1 LPYCDT
7 PEAAQ
12 SCHDKD
18 DYDEETGLYPCN
30 DGTQRDNPSKCPDA
44 TKPVLPRQPQL
55 GPSSKT
61 VVINTFSI
69 QGSGLP
75 PQTGPLPVP
84 KEGEAMLKV
93 IYDGEWSGNI
103 LDSGLDS
110 ASYDGTGNY
119 AIVFPCA
126 DFGTYSLSAQKM
138 NEGNDLMQL
147 VVQDYSNQTLDSGR
161 TTAEFGIV
169 SLSGEC

>member
-1 LPYCDT
+1 VIHLKEKQHKVVTIGMTTTKKLACIH
-7 PEAAQ
+7 A
-12 SCHDKD
+12 
-18 DYDEETGLYPCN
+18 N

-55 GPSSKT
+55 SPSSKT

-69 QGSGLP
+69 QGSDLP

-93 IYDGEWSGNI
+93 TYDGEWSGNI

-119 AIVFPCA
+119 AIVFPCS

-147 VVQDYSNQTLDSGR
+147 VVQDYANQTLDGGQ